1 MLMVKKAF
9 ALSESVRN
17 LLNGS
22 NMIRKTKR
30 ETEAS
35 PIMEETET
43 PSTSTKETQTEGQSA
58 LRMKPFDNKVLE
70 NITCEDMYLREII
83 DFLKENETFLE
94 TVLAENDKAKV
105 DRVVEISRNMKALIE
120 QEMRK
125 CEFDILE
132 LFLVLKN
139 KWSSEI
145 KKLEK
150 NATE

>member
-1 MLMVKKAF
+1 
-9 ALSESVRN
+9 
-17 LLNGS
+17 
-22 NMIRKTKR
+22 
-30 ETEAS
+30 
-35 PIMEETET
+35 
-43 PSTSTKETQTEGQSA
+43 
-58 LRMKPFDNKVLE
+58 
-70 NITCEDMYLREII
+70 MYLREII

>member
-1 MLMVKKAF
+1 MVKKAF

-132 LFLVLKN
+132 LFLVLK
-139 KWSSEI
+139 KVWSSEI

>member
-1 MLMVKKAF
+1 MVKKAF

>member
-1 MLMVKKAF
+1 MVKKAV